1 MYLHSCQPSL
11 WRREALIDNLLKDED
26 AWAWEMTWI
35 NNNWIYLINKGMDII
50 DVGTTN
56 NFNWGIARGRLTDE
70 FKDFLIHENLYSDEI
85 KEAFKND

>member
-1 MYLHSCQPSL
+1 
-11 WRREALIDNLLKDED
+11 
-26 AWAWEMTWI
+26 MTWI
-35 NNNWIYLINKGMDII
+35 NNNWVYLINKGMDII

-56 NFNWGIARGRLTDE
+56 NLNWGIARGRLTDE